1 MFLDETGLSLVPTVA
16 RSWARVGQTPV
27 LRHPQRSWS
36 KLNQV
41 AAISVSPRRRRLG
54 LYWRF
59 EPGKS
64 VPAEAIAS
72 FIADLLRHLRGHV
85 ILVLDN
91 LPAHK
96 GAAVRAV
103 EARSRRLSLEY
114 LPPYAPELNPCEL
127 LFAHQKRP
135 LANHGLPDLD
145 CLFDHA
151 DDHLQRLRRRAG
163 LLRSFVDGT
172 PLKIRW
178 PT

>member
-1 MFLDETGLSLVPTVA
+1 VFLDETGLSLVPSVA
-16 RSWARVGQTPV
+16 RSWALKGRTPV
-27 LRHPQRSWS
+27 LVHPQRSWS
-36 KLNQV
+36 KLNQI
-41 AAISVSPRRRRLG
+41 AALSVSPARRRLG

-59 EPGKS
+59 ERGKAAS
-64 VPAEAIAS
+64 QEAIAS
-72 FIADLLRHLRGHV
+72 FIAGLLRHLRGPV
-85 ILVLDN
+85 IVVLDN

-103 EARSRRLSLEY
+103 ERRHRRLRLAY

-151 DDHLQRLRRRAG
+151 DERLQRLHRRQD
-163 LLRSFVDGT
+163 LLRSFIDGT